1 MNRFSVDFEK
11 QFKENS
17 GLCDT
22 EIKCIFQKGPW
33 NKTEILQHNLN
44 NQQAKYTISF
54 SHDALTHGTSYPL
67 TLTVFATTQS
77 KDLSQETIKFIET
90 KFLPVGTKSS
100 LEITLGTSFLQVSGW
115 TTTDLQGNYPS
126 LELIPR
132 NLSYNTIVN
141 TSNLVPESILSLEP
155 KPIAKKFD
163 LKLSSGFAMES
174 RSVSVSTFIPKQ
186 IDIDTYIFNLSEHLL
201 SFSLDVDPKI
211 IPDSN
216 LSFYIDPQSA
226 LEFKVSNIR
235 NLGFLFMV

>member
-1 MNRFSVDFEK
+1 MDFEK

-17 GLCDT
+17 GQCDT

-33 NKTEILQHNLN
+33 NKTEILQHSLN
-44 NQQAKYTISF
+44 NQQIKYTISF

-77 KDLSQETIKFIET
+77 KDLSQESIQFIET

-115 TTTDLQGNYPS
+115 TITDLQGSYPS

-141 TSNLVPESILSLEP
+141 TNNLVPESILNLEP
-155 KPIAKKFD
+155 KQITKKFD

-174 RSVSVSTFIPKQ
+174 RCITVSTFIPKQ
-186 IDIDTYIFNLSEHLL
+186 IDLDTYIFNLSEQLL
-201 SFSLDVDPKI
+201 NFNLDVDPTI

-216 LSFYIDPQSA
+216 LSFYIDPRSA
-226 LEFKVSNIR
+226 LEFKVSIIR
-235 NLGFLFMV
+235 NLGFLFMI